1 MLPWTKL
8 YTRCS
13 VYTQIIIDGI
23 KQSVVKRLQNIMSI
37 SERGIWK
44 IWLLRKIP
52 FELTLRE
59 DTLNFK
65 GGSKGDFMLREQHK

>member
-1 MLPWTKL
+1 ME
-8 YTRCS
+8 
-13 VYTQIIIDGI
+13 
-23 KQSVVKRLQNIMSI
+23 NMA
-37 SERGIWK
+37 
-44 IWLLRKIP
+44 LRKIP